1 MHCKAKKCIVVLL
14 LFALC
19 LTLSGCWK
27 DDPAAEDDALIG
39 LIDGS
44 STEEDDVIPITSFS
58 LPIQSGETLDPIT
71 CSDGIQQMVGALL
84 YEGLFELDET
94 FAPQKLLCSDY
105 TSSEDYTVWTFTLRE
120 GVTFSDGSALSA
132 QDVVSSLQ
140 RAKASARYGARLA
153 AVSSIRA
160 QDGRVVVTLTAGNNR
175 FPALLDIPIV
185 SQASAGNTVPIGTG
199 PYRYEAGDGTSP
211 SLVKNDTWW
220 KGESV
225 PVDKI
230 PLQLVDE
237 DHSLSYLFSSHEIQM
252 LVTDYT
258 GSDPV
263 SYKGSIS
270 VTDAAATTMQYL
282 GFNCTGGPFAD
293 AALRRAVSKGI
304 YRESICKAYFSGHAS
319 SAQFPVSP
327 VSQWYPASLEIPYST
342 ETFAQAMEEAGY
354 RTGSRSVSVEML
366 VCEGNSFR
374 LSAAKAIAAA
384 LSVYDLKVSIKT
396 LPYEEYAAALQSG
409 NFDLYYGEVRM
420 TPDFNCAALIGTG
433 SSLNYGRFS
442 DPALDAQITT
452 AFTTA
457 SAPSSANETMFT
469 TFQQAAPIA
478 VICFKSQSVVMQGGV
493 VDEITPTCAN
503 PFYQLSDWEIHI
515 KGEATNG

>member
-19 LTLSGCWK
+19 LTLSGCWQE
-27 DDPAAEDDALIG
+27 DPAAGGDALIG
-39 LIDGS
+39 LI
-44 STEEDDVIPITSFS
+44 EDDTAKKENTVPITSFS

-94 FAPQKLLCSDY
+94 FEPQNLLCSDY
-105 TSSEDYTVWTFTLRE
+105 TCSEDFTVWTFTLRE
-120 GVTFSDGSALSA
+120 GVTFSDGTALSA
-132 QDVVSSLQ
+132 QDVVASLQ
-140 RAKASARYGARLA
+140 RAKESSRYGARLS

-160 QDGRVVVTLTAGNNR
+160 QDGRVVITLSAGNNR

-185 SQASAGNTVPIGTG
+185 SQASAGNTVPVGTG
-199 PYRYEAGDGTSP
+199 PYRYEAGDGSSP
-211 SLVKNDTWW
+211 ALVKNDTWW
-220 KGESV
+220 RGESL
-225 PVDKI
+225 PVSKI

-252 LVTDYT
+252 LITDYT

-270 VTDAAATTMQYL
+270 VTDAATSTMVYL
-282 GFNCTGGPFAD
+282 GFNCTSGPFAD
-293 AALRRAVSKGI
+293 AALRGAVSDGI
-304 YRESICKAYFSGHAS
+304 YRDSICKAYFSGHAS

-327 VSQWYPASLEIPYST
+327 ASQWYPASLEIPYST
-342 ETFAQAMEEAGY
+342 ETFAGAMEEAGY
-354 RTGSRSVSVEML
+354 RTGAHTTSVEML
-366 VCEGNSFR
+366 VCDGNSFR
-374 LSAAKAIAAA
+374 LAAAKAIAAA

-396 LPYEEYAAALQSG
+396 LPYADYVAALQSG

-420 TPDFNCAALIGTG
+420 TPDFNCASLIGTG
-433 SSLNYGRFS
+433 GALNYGGFS

-469 TFQQAAPIA
+469 TFREQSPIA
-478 VICFKSQSVVMQGGV
+478 VICFKSQSVVLQGGV
-493 VDEITPTCAN
+493 ADEITPTCAN
-503 PFYQLSDWEIHI
+503 PFYQFSDWEIHI